1 MAPAELRVRPAGK
14 LPEVIDQVYGG
25 TPPEAASEALVSAND
40 AAGADGEAR
49 RRRARCKRPGEG
61 ALTPSRGQRGG
72 IRNDDYGGRKRG
84 RGDDQWSYRNWRFAG
99 TAGEGESA
107 REYANTERR
116 ALFNPVIN
124 VLMAQIVVK
133 GVRMAQSQSYRR
145 RGEILRLTERAVV
158 AAALW

>member
-1 MAPAELRVRPAGK
+1 MEHRDR
-14 LPEVIDQVYGG
+14 
-25 TPPEAASEALVSAND
+25 
-40 AAGADGEAR
+40 
-49 RRRARCKRPGEG
+49 
-61 ALTPSRGQRGG
+61 
-72 IRNDDYGGRKRG
+72 
-84 RGDDQWSYRNWRFAG
+84 RFAG

-158 AAALW
+158 AAASMVTGGS